1 MPPLQPYKE
10 KKKAVDKP
18 FGITIMMKQLG
29 SCLLLEGE
37 VGKNEP
43 GMSRKFPLWVLAL
56 FCVCIFFNPCDNSLS
71 HGGPVK
77 EVFGSWKD
85 GSSLSVMPASER
97 SPGIGRGLT
106 RRMLSESNE
115 PYRSPGDRCCSQ
127 SLTWLF
133 GGWTLLF
140 FYFMAR
146 LLAESLSYPSLIFS
160 LWYKSNSVSTQGPF
174 DT

>member
-1 MPPLQPYKE
+1 M
-10 KKKAVDKP
+10 
-18 FGITIMMKQLG
+18 
-29 SCLLLEGE
+29 
-37 VGKNEP
+37 GKNEP

-56 FCVCIFFNPCDNSLS
+56 SCVCVFFNPRDNSLS
-71 HGGPVK
+71 HGGSSQ
-77 EVFGSWKD
+77 GSVRLVERWV
-85 GSSLSVMPASER
+85 LSER
-97 SPGIGRGLT
+97 DASFRAIPWDWERVGT
-106 RRMLSESNE
+106 PTRMLSESNE

-140 FYFMAR
+140 FYFMAC

-174 DT
+174 DA